1 MCCRYFG
8 VPIETP
14 ENAADFDDIRWYML
28 HKGTEVYVEDGDWYL
43 NVQNVCRYL
52 GPDNSCGIYETRPK
66 ICRGYSTDNCEITS
80 DEYQH
85 EQHFYSSD
93 HLEAYARDFLQVLAF
108 ANHLLQL
115 GGEVLDGAGDAL
127 KGPHGKDRLPLH
139 LQQARD
145 ILQDLCDLRVIHFVD
160 KTRLMLDELY
170 ALDSKKPSSF
180 VDIILFLTH
189 KATRP

>member
-1 MCCRYFG
+1 MKTKKGDCRKCNGMCCRYFG

-93 HLEAYARDFLQVLAF
+93 HLEAYARDFLRNKRRHA
-108 ANHLLQL
+108 QL
-115 GGEVLDGAGDAL
+115 KARRKRLRAGSN
-127 KGPHGKDRLPLH
+127 GR
-139 LQQARD
+139 
-145 ILQDLCDLRVIHFVD
+145 
-160 KTRLMLDELY
+160 
-170 ALDSKKPSSF
+170 
-180 VDIILFLTH
+180 
-189 KATRP
+189 KAK